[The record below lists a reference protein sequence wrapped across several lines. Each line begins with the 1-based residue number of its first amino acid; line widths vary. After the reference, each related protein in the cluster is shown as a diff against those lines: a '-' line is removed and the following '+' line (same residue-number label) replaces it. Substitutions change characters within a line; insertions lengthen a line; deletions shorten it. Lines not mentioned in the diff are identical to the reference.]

1 MIEVKEVA
9 WLAGLLE
16 GEGYFGL
23 NNGKYP
29 VIKLGMCDEDVVTRA
44 AVLMKSRVRRRKNM
58 YITQVDGV
66 HAIEWMMTL
75 YVFFGKRRREVVAS
89 VIKFWKSYT
98 FSRARTTTRCHPDR
112 SVHAFEMCRPCYDI
126 EYKKRRLLERQA
138 QWKLCH

>member
-1 MIEVKEVA
+1 MIKVKEVA

-29 VIKLGMCDEDVVTRA
+29 VIKLGMTDGDIVAKVST
-44 AVLMKSRVRRRKNM
+44 LMNSRVRRRKNM
-58 YITQVDGV
+58 YITQVNGV
-66 HAIEWMMTL
+66 HAVEWMMTL

-89 VIKFWKSYT
+89 VIKFWESYT
-98 FSRARTTTRCHPDR
+98 FSRGRTTTKCHPDR
-112 SVHAFEMCRPCYDI
+112 PVHALDLCKPCYDI
-126 EYKKRRLLERQA
+126 EYKKKRKLERQV